1 MSRQSRSLTYLFCD
15 LVDSTGL
22 IERHDSETAFELI
35 EQFRTLCRTQIEAH
49 QGFVAN
55 DMGDGMLGYFGYPV
69 ALESNAEAAC
79 HCALRLLREVKAL
92 PGELSVRIGIASGR
106 GVLDSRG
113 QDGGDAKVATVSS
126 AANLAARLQSQA
138 EPDQII
144 ASAQI
149 QEQMQGLFHFDGAR
163 EVMLKGFD
171 GIQTIYNLGRY
182 GSYRSRSHQRADAQ
196 PAELVGRSAEI
207 HTVLAAWQALKTA
220 SRGCGIL
227 VRGPGGIGKTTLL
240 RGIQQRL
247 TDEAQ
252 RVMLYS
258 AWFAQHTA
266 LYPFKAYLEDLAA
279 EQPDGFLE
287 QWLIRHLPQE
297 QAGEG
302 LELLRILLGRSENT
316 RWMPNILREKTI
328 AVLIELLLRMS
339 RDKPLLLL
347 VEDAH
352 WLDPTSA
359 EVLRRLQAQY
369 TDNAILIVAS
379 ARPNAGAAEHARW
392 DRKIDLARLQAED
405 VGALISG
412 LDTEHRLSQEVRHE
426 IARKAEGMPLLI
438 REFTKA
444 TLAPAAGNLRL
455 VVPDT
460 LLDSFVA
467 QLDLWVASKDVLD
480 VAAATGG
487 GFAAGLVALAL
498 ARDEAEVAG
507 TLRDMAAA
515 GLLVCYRL
523 AEGERVDFSHALLR
537 DAAYAA
543 LLPRQ
548 RKELHGRILAAWQAL
563 DAQFAHSQPSLAAH
577 HLEGIGAYAEAIKTL
592 LAGAQARFAESQFSE
607 AGGLIQQALK
617 LLPEIKPL
625 DAFAALEL
633 QLQTLLGLTFTQ
645 LKGFGDEAVNQAFSR
660 AWEICR
666 EMRASG
672 EAEYQAIWGIWGH
685 KLVVSETGTAQQL
698 VAALDGIS
706 QRSGKPELQ
715 ALTQSAS
722 AVMCFVTGNFA
733 QVPAYAA
740 ATRASYSAAQHGH
753 LGLAYSMDPLAQGLM
768 FLTHSHAVRGDIAA
782 ADHSR
787 TEVLAHAD
795 RLGLEFLLPY
805 IRIWSWGSTL
815 YHAAPEGIIE
825 TLDDAIALAH
835 KLGIAF
841 WVCSGM
847 LWKAHAYARM
857 GRLQEAMPLFE
868 QGLQGADLMGL
879 RFTIP
884 YFRCLH
890 AWALA
895 HSGQA
900 QPPALAV
907 FDQCL
912 RQNTASGELCYQAEM
927 HRLHGEALLHAD
939 ASARVAALYQFAE
952 GLKLARAQ
960 QATGWERK
968 ILGSLR
974 EFGFDSGKIA

>member
-1 MSRQSRSLTYLFCD
+1 
-15 LVDSTGL
+15 
-22 IERHDSETAFELI
+22 
-35 EQFRTLCRTQIEAH
+35 
-49 QGFVAN
+49 
-55 DMGDGMLGYFGYPV
+55 
-69 ALESNAEAAC
+69 
-79 HCALRLLREVKAL
+79 
-92 PGELSVRIGIASGR
+92 
-106 GVLDSRG
+106 
-113 QDGGDAKVATVSS
+113 
-126 AANLAARLQSQA
+126 
-138 EPDQII
+138 
-144 ASAQI
+144 
-149 QEQMQGLFHFDGAR
+149 
-163 EVMLKGFD
+163 
-171 GIQTIYNLGRY
+171 
-182 GSYRSRSHQRADAQ
+182 
-196 PAELVGRSAEI
+196 
-207 HTVLAAWQALKTA
+207 
-220 SRGCGIL
+220 
-227 VRGPGGIGKTTLL
+227 
-240 RGIQQRL
+240 
-247 TDEAQ
+247 
-252 RVMLYS
+252 MLYS

-480 VAAATGG
+480 VAAATG
-487 GFAAGLVALAL
+487 
-498 ARDEAEVAG
+498 
-507 TLRDMAAA
+507 A

-523 AEGERVDFSHALLR
+523 AEGERFDFSHALLR